1 MSNSSPENLL
11 TVEEA
16 IKTLESSGFS
26 TTGYYTAAQT
36 LIAAFRT
43 AIDLST
49 LLSADYNEALRALS
63 IANSTVDE
71 LTKMYLDLGEE
82 KNALAGALSMYEGPH
97 KVLASLR
104 NAYVTALGEQNDYEL
119 DKHCESRGL
128 RTIRVSQG
136 EAVISQ
142 FETGELQEELSKRKS
157 TILDG
162 RFSQNAQL
170 KNLTNEDL
178 FAELSNRGCKGVMI
192 DNMPLSPRSR
202 DMFIE
207 QYNEVRDKLDLPEL
221 VPLISDNSNMVRTGE
236 HPFPG
241 KATNLN
247 KIILLLHYEMCPI
260 CSGELD
266 TGYDCKQCG
275 KEYGEW
281 FKLLSQLDVTKPTP
295 TASITF
301 VEQPTGNS
309 NFDSKYST
317 FVPSTTS
324 LSLDQY
330 QQNALI
336 TEAPVDEDRWQAAL
350 TPMLQNLIRTGAFLS
365 QTNLDATKKFAA
377 YGKMPDDLQI
387 ANIYKIKVFCSN
399 IGKVIALRPV
409 YRLLHGL
416 VGIFT
421 EVEEL
426 SSLIN
431 AAVDHAWDTTDED
444 ADSILLSLEDFDIP
458 NLKEELGDMF
468 WYMALIADAAG
479 FQLQECLELNELKL
493 QKHRDKARYRT
504 GKFTTDEAISRD
516 TAAEREVFIGADFC
530 SPGTKDYSAMWPAS
544 VVEDPPAQN
553 LCPDCNA
560 PLTGYE
566 ISGFGTAFSCLKCD
580 ETQEEVLSLFRSG
593 LNKHVIGFTA
603 DVSTPDFS
611 AHAGQWAFED
621 ENGDYHGPFTT
632 EDDAIAA
639 LKQYAAKNL
648 AASHSFVDTSHDVC
662 GYCGKTGHNIND
674 CKERAGLAATPE
686 KLEQEIVAV
695 EVKAQTG
702 IKPGDTVRSIR
713 KSLRNYKFIVNR
725 LGESNTALVSVDH
738 VPTIGITGEP
748 YALGEELSLSVDE
761 LVKVN

>member
-1 MSNSSPENLL
+1 MSNSSPENLSA
-11 TVEEA
+11 EQA
-16 IKTLESSGFS
+16 
-26 TTGYYTAAQT
+26 
-36 LIAAFRT
+36 
-43 AIDLST
+43 DL
-49 LLSADYNEALRALS
+49 A
-63 IANSTVDE
+63 
-71 LTKMYLDLGEE
+71 
-82 KNALAGALSMYEGPH
+82 
-97 KVLASLR
+97 
-104 NAYVTALGEQNDYEL
+104 
-119 DKHCESRGL
+119 
-128 RTIRVSQG
+128 
-136 EAVISQ
+136 
-142 FETGELQEELSKRKS
+142 
-157 TILDG
+157 
-162 RFSQNAQL
+162 FSQNAQL

-178 FAELSNRGCKGVMI
+178 FAELNHRGCKGVMI
-192 DNMPLSPRSR
+192 DSMPLSPRSR

-207 QYNEVRDKLDLPEL
+207 QYNEVRDKLGLPEL
-221 VPLISDNSNMVRTGE
+221 VPIASDNSNVVRTGE

-247 KIILLLHYEMCPI
+247 KIILLLHYEMCPV
-260 CSGELD
+260 CRGELD

-281 FKLLSQLDVTKPTP
+281 FKLLSQLDVTKPAP

-324 LSLDQY
+324 LSLNQY

-336 TEAPVDEDRWQAAL
+336 TEAPVDEDRWDKAL
-350 TPMLQNLIRTGAFLS
+350 APMLQNLIRTGAFLS
-365 QTNLDATKKFAA
+365 QTKLDATKKFAA
-377 YGKMPDDLQI
+377 YGKIPDDLQI
-387 ANIYKIKVFCSN
+387 ANLYKIKVFCSN

-426 SSLIN
+426 SSLIS
-431 AAVDHAWDTTDED
+431 AAVDHAWDTTDDD

-468 WYMALIADAAG
+468 WYMSLIADAAG
-479 FQLQECLELNELKL
+479 FKLQECLEFNELKL
-493 QKHRDKARYRT
+493 QKLRYKT
-504 GKFTTDEAISRD
+504 GKFTADEAISRD
-516 TAAEREVFIGADFC
+516 TVAERSLFEAITG
-530 SPGTKDYSAMWPAS
+530 
-544 VVEDPPAQN
+544 EEPPAQN
-553 LCPDCNA
+553 LCSDCYE
-560 PLTGYE
+560 PLAIHRKAGYSYCPNCE
-566 ISGFGTAFSCLKCD
+566 PEEDSPAVSAETAS
-580 ETQEEVLSLFRSG
+580 FRSG
-593 LNKHVIGFTA
+593 QNKHVIGFTS
-603 DVSTPDFS
+603 DFTSLDFS

-621 ENGDYHGPFTT
+621 ENTKYHGPFTT

-639 LKQYAAKNL
+639 LKQYAAKNF
-648 AASHSFVDTSHDVC
+648 AVSHSFVDTSHDVC

-725 LGESNTALVSVDH
+725 LGEDNTALVSVDY
-738 VPTIGITGEP
+738 VPTIGTTGEP
-748 YALGEELSLSVDE
+748 YVLGEELSLSVDE
-761 LVKVN
+761 LVRVN